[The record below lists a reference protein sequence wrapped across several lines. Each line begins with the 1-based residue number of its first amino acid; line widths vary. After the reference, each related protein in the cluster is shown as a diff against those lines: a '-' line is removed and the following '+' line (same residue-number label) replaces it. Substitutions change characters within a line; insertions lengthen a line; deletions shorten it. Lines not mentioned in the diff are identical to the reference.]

1 MNSDRILCTYR
12 TLPYSTQ
19 AIYDAFASAAV
30 LASWWGPDGFT
41 NSFEIFDF
49 KVGGNWVFTMH
60 GPDGNTYPNKS
71 IFTALVPAERIVIRH
86 DCPPFFTLTVQLS
99 SVAAGTDLTWEQAFD
114 DVETAQAVKARVG
127 TANEQNLDRLTRALG
142 RTASAA

>member
-99 SVAAGTDLTWEQAFD
+99 SVEAGTHLTWEQEFD

-127 TANEQNLDRLTRALG
+127 TANEQNLDRLTHSMG